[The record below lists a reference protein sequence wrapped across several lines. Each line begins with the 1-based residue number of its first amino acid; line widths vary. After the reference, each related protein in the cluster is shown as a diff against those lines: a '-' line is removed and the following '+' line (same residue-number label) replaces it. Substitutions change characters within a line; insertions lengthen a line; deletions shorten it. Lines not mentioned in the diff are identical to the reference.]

1 MLPESGT
8 VVITV
13 AALAAS
19 FHFSEAGIAGKYSRH
34 LSLEP
39 ESIYPSWH
47 LSLVE
52 LRTVF

>member
-1 MLPESGT
+1 MPPRSGT
-8 VVITV
+8 VVIPV
-13 AALAAS
+13 AALAAA
-19 FHFSEAGIAGKYSRH
+19 FHLSKAGIAGKYSRH

-39 ESIYPSWH
+39 ESMYPSWH